1 MDLPSFTMTLRIEVQ
16 VVERWVEAGWL
27 APARE
32 GAALRFTEADLARA
46 RLIRDMADEM
56 GVNAEG
62 IGVALGLLDQVH
74 GLRLALRRVSACV
87 ATLPEEVRREA
98 LAALEREG

>member
-1 MDLPSFTMTLRIEVQ
+1 MDLPGFTSVLRIEVQ

-32 GAALRFTEADLARA
+32 GAALRFSEADVARA

-62 IGVALGLLDQVH
+62 IAVALSLLDQVH
-74 GLRLALRRVSACV
+74 GLRRALRRVSSCV
-87 ATLPEEVRREA
+87 AALPEEVRREA
-98 LAALEREG
+98 LAALERDG

>member
-1 MDLPSFTMTLRIEVQ
+1 MDLQTFTMTLKIEMQ

-27 APARE
+27 VPARE

-46 RLIRDMADEM
+46 RLIRDMAEEM

-62 IGVALGLLDQVH
+62 IGVALALLDQVH
-74 GLRLALRRVSACV
+74 GLRRALRRVAACV

-98 LAALEREG
+98 LAALRREE

>member
-1 MDLPSFTMTLRIEVQ
+1 
-16 VVERWVEAGWL
+16 
-27 APARE
+27 
-32 GAALRFTEADLARA
+32 
-46 RLIRDMADEM
+46 
-56 GVNAEG
+56 
-62 IGVALGLLDQVH
+62 VALGLLDQVH